1 MDMPKISIIIPVYNA
16 EKYLRACLLS
26 AQTQTYKNIEIIII
40 NDGSSDGSAA
50 ICTEFAAQ
58 DNRITYIS
66 QENAGQSAARNAGLA
81 LASGD
86 YICFLDADDAY
97 LPDYC
102 EALLTAAQMYG
113 ADITAC
119 GYFLCDANGTRRE
132 AYTGADVRCF
142 EKGEAVYSLFQES
155 LFSFVPWNKLY
166 KADLFQDTSFA
177 EGRIMEDAVIV
188 TQLLHKATKCVH
200 IGSAK
205 YQFTINPTST
215 MGSPFSIK
223 KIDAIWSEEEKRKV
237 ISAYY
242 PDLAETAALWEAFT
256 FINTYI
262 YFIRHKGS
270 DKPAIKEKL
279 FRESESSYKY
289 LITCGLLPEKELDK
303 VKYYYRRE
311 KGILAE
317 DWYRE
322 TKQLFI
328 SKLRNI
334 VCALKKRKTTAP

>member
-66 QENAGQSAARNAGLA
+66 QKNAGQSAARNAGLA

-102 EALLTAAQMYG
+102 EALLNAAQIYG

-119 GYFLCDANGTRRE
+119 GYFLCDANGAQRE
-132 AYTGADVRCF
+132 AYIASGARSF
-142 EKGEAVYSLFQES
+142 ERKEAMRSLFQEH
-155 LFSFVPWNKLY
+155 LFGFIPWNKLY
-166 KADLFQDTSFA
+166 KSYLFDNIRFT

-188 TQLLHKATKCVH
+188 TQLLHKAEKCVH

-205 YQFTINPTST
+205 YRFTINPTGT
-215 MGSPFSIK
+215 MQSPFSIK
-223 KIDAIWSEEEKRKV
+223 KIDALWCEEEKQKIIV
-237 ISAYY
+237 AHY
-242 PDLAETAALWEAFT
+242 PELAEIAALWQSFA

-262 YFIRHKGS
+262 QFIRYLGAG
-270 DKPAIKEKL
+270 KPAMKEKL
-279 FRESESSYKY
+279 FRESENTYAY
-289 LITCGLLPEKELDK
+289 LTSCNLLPEKELKK
-303 VKYYYRRE
+303 VRFYYRRE
-311 KGILAE
+311 KGLLAE

-322 TKQLFI
+322 TKQLVI
-328 SKLRNI
+328 NKLRNI